1 MIMKMYRPNFYFQ
14 ITEQL
19 QGTTM
24 GIVMTLGGR
33 QGSGRGWVLGDCRSS
48 PCAGETFK
56 FSLFPFLSLPG
67 LVSPDL
73 FQQFS
78 R

>member
-1 MIMKMYRPNFYFQ
+1 MIMKMYRLNFYFE

-33 QGSGRGWVLGDCRSS
+33 RGSGRG
-48 PCAGETFK
+48 
-56 FSLFPFLSLPG
+56 
-67 LVSPDL
+67 
-73 FQQFS
+73 
-78 R
+78 